1 MNIALLAQAVQG
13 TIGKG
18 GETEAAPTG
27 QFLDLLSSML
37 GASTKTLAELE
48 AAPTTVREDERTT
61 LVTSSSLA
69 TDGSLTLENLS
80 SQLEQWLQQPDSLEW
95 LKSLPQDAYRKFM
108 DAYIGIIAQT
118 GGATGNDS
126 SDVATT
132 LAAAQTIIPSSILT
146 LGKTDRDGMTGK
158 QPQPTVN
165 ENVQVIQQ
173 IVSQFKGNLVQT
185 SKSIPFPNQNETPT
199 NNLLQVGKE
208 NVDWLPRGMTWSR
221 PQIDSETVM
230 YASKGSLP
238 ENLQAR
244 IEAALQRAPFRSGA
258 DGSKVFTVR
267 LYPEQLGELVVKLER
282 HNGELVVKLFA
293 SNQEAKQ
300 LLQSQLQQLQQTLQ
314 PLSQHIRIELSLTQQ
329 ALEAKSSTF
338 NESDHA
344 EPEQQEQPK
353 GENDDDDHPTEDE

>member
-1 MNIALLAQAVQG
+1 MMNIALLAQAVQG
-13 TIGKG
+13 TTAKG
-18 GETEAAPTG
+18 GETGSTPTG
-27 QFLDLLSSML
+27 QFLELLSSML
-37 GASTKTLAELE
+37 GTSTETLAELE
-48 AAPTTVREDERTT
+48 AAPTT
-61 LVTSSSLA
+61 LAPNAPIVTDSALP
-69 TDGSLTLENLS
+69 LENLS

-118 GGATGNDS
+118 ATATGTTAETVS
-126 SDVATT
+126 SDVMTTMAT
-132 LAAAQTIIPSSILT
+132 AQTILPGAMM
-146 LGKTDRDGMTGK
+146 LGKAERDALGGK
-158 QPQPTVN
+158 QGQPTVN

-173 IVSQFKGNLVQT
+173 IVSQFKGSLTQT
-185 SKSIPFPNQNETPT
+185 TKHIPLPYQNETPI
-199 NNLLQVGKE
+199 NVLPQAGKE
-208 NVDWLPRGMTWSR
+208 NVDWLPKGMTWSR

-300 LLQSQLQQLQQTLQ
+300 LLQSQMQQLQQTLQ
-314 PLSQHIRIELSLTQQ
+314 PLSQHIRVEVSLTQQ

-338 NESDHA
+338 SGSDQP

-353 GENDDDDHPTEDE
+353 GEPDDDDHPTEDE